1 MNRQNFLGHLALA
14 LSLILVAA
22 FIGQVRQMQDRYLQ
36 VRTAKRVQPASGGE
50 HVFQHPLEEIEEAD
64 VLVRFRPGTSAQT
77 IENIVARLGD
87 RVEDRIESVSG
98 LTAIDDEN
106 GLDPE
111 AVVEEYRALAEVE
124 YAEPNYTIELGPGVD
139 QNIND
144 GYGYGSAEGRG
155 TISRFTTTPN
165 DPMFGEQWSLAN
177 TGQREGK
184 TEADIRALNAWAK
197 TKGSEKVVVAV
208 LDSGVLYT
216 HPDLAN
222 NMWVRPGSVAAY
234 ADKQLGTIDDVH
246 GYDGVENDGDPMDD
260 NGHGTHCA
268 GIIGAEGGNNIGIAG
283 VNWRVQIM
291 PLKFMSAGGFGTTKD
306 AIECINYVIDRR
318 RAGVNVRI
326 ISASWGSTQK
336 SKALEDAIRQAG
348 DEGILFIAASGN
360 SSQNADRSPH
370 YPASYKLS
378 NVISVA
384 ALNRRDELAS
394 FSNYGLKSVHVA
406 APGAEILSTW
416 LNDTF
421 EEHSGTSMATPEVAG
436 IAALVLSVDDK
447 LSVKEL
453 RERLIESTDKL
464 DGLRDKI
471 VSGGRINAARAVK
484 GK

>member
-14 LSLILVAA
+14 LALVMVSA
-22 FIGQVRQMQDRYLQ
+22 FIGQMRRMHSEHRQL
-36 VRTAKRVQPASGGE
+36 RTVEPVQSASAGAW
-50 HVFQHPLEEIEEAD
+50 LSEEATPDAEAD
-64 VLVRFRPGTSAQT
+64 VLVRFRPGTSKEA
-77 IENIVARLGD
+77 IDSIAARLGD
-87 RVEDRIESVSG
+87 RIEDRIEFVSG
-98 LTAIDDEN
+98 LTAIDDED

-111 AVVEEYRALAEVE
+111 AVAEEYRALPEVE
-124 YAEPNYTIELGPGVD
+124 YAEPNYTIELEPEIDEDV
-139 QNIND
+139 ND
-144 GYGYGSAEGRG
+144 GYGNTAGHG
-155 TISRFTTTPN
+155 TTGRFTTTPN
-165 DPMFGEQWSLAN
+165 DPLFSDQWSLAN

-184 TEADIRALNAWAK
+184 TEADISALNAWAK

-208 LDSGVLYT
+208 LDSGVQYT
-216 HPDLAN
+216 HPDLLN
-222 NMWVRPGSVAAY
+222 NMWVRPASIAAY
-234 ADKQLGTIDDVH
+234 ADEHLGTIDDVH
-246 GYDGVENDGDPMDD
+246 GYDGAENDGDPMDD

-268 GIIGAEGGNNIGIAG
+268 GIIGAEGGNLLGIAG
-283 VNWRVQIM
+283 INWRVQIM
-291 PLKFMSAGGFGTTKD
+291 PLKFMSAGGFGTTKA
-306 AIECINYVIDRR
+306 AIECINYVVDRKK
-318 RAGVNVRI
+318 AGVNVRI

-336 SKALEDAIRQAG
+336 SKALEDAIRRAG

-370 YPASYKLS
+370 YPASYKLP

-416 LNDTF
+416 LNDGF

-484 GK
+484 GE